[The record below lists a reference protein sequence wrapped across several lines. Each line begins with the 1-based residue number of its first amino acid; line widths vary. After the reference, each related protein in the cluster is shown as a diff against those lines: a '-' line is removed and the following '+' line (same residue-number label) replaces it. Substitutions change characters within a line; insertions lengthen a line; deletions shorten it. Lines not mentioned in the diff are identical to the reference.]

1 MIIESVHDT
10 NVSAE
15 RQEVMISQKW
25 PWKGLVL
32 AVGSLLLRG
41 DRADMVAARTAVR
54 LAVCACCGVAVGG
67 SEDQAERRWMAWQR
81 ILVFGGSGRSLP

>member
-1 MIIESVHDT
+1 MIIDSVHDT

-15 RQEVMISQKW
+15 REEVMISQKW
-25 PWKGLVL
+25 LWKGLVL

-67 SEDQAERRWMAWQR
+67 REDQAEWCWMARKR
-81 ILVFGGSGRSLP
+81 ILVSCCAWRGLP